1 MSSLRVR
8 TARVLAAGAAAVGL
22 FVAPTVLIDQPA
34 AQHEAAPCYDGIA
47 PGNPYVTSCN
57 FGPRP
62 PKVRGGLPDQNA
74 VIACRGFPG
83 CLSWYINGP

>member
-1 MSSLRVR
+1 MSILKVW
-8 TARVLAAGAAAVGL
+8 LAAPTAAVGVL
-22 FVAPTVLIDQPA
+22 VAPLALIDPPSPQY
-34 AQHEAAPCYDGIA
+34 QAAPCYNGIA
-47 PGNPYVTSCN
+47 PGNPWVTSCN

-62 PKVRGGLPDQNA
+62 PKVRGGMPDQAA